1 MLITGFITAGLG
13 AVIMFAASFTWVMIF
28 AGISLMAEG
37 IRRLV
42 VTLTMSSKVRQAK
55 KDLREAAKKIDPE
68 DYDIY

>member
-1 MLITGFITAGLG
+1 M
-13 AVIMFAASFTWVMIF
+13 VF

-42 VTLTMSSKVRQAK
+42 VTLTMSGKVRQAK
-55 KDLREAAKKIDPE
+55 KDLREAAKQIDPD